1 MKVLRIFLS
10 CLLATFAVSASAQN
24 ANQAAEPTVPTVTF
38 DCSWDQATPQK
49 FTITVQSS
57 GNAKYMSS
65 SPTKA
70 EDAGGVQDEYYATEF
85 SLSAA
90 SREKVFHL
98 AKDTGY
104 FKGDFDYKD
113 HPVASTG
120 KKTLAFADKSR
131 HFQTAYN
138 HSENKSIQELTALFQ
153 GISSTIQHGRKLQFL
168 RRFDKLGLEAELK
181 GMEDENNSHF
191 LAELQII
198 SPILNTIAD
207 DSAIMNIARQRA
219 RRLLAKIGP
228 E

>member
-1 MKVLRIFLS
+1 MSTLRTFVITLLVIGLS
-10 CLLATFAVSASAQN
+10 SPGWAADQAQP
-24 ANQAAEPTVPTVTF
+24 AEGKAAESKPIPKAYL
-38 DCSWDQATPQK
+38 W
-49 FTITVQSS
+49 S
-57 GNAKYMSS
+57 GTGMFV
-65 SPTKA
+65 
-70 EDAGGVQDEYYATEF
+70 GGMAVGLYAFIHNKNGQFPGQDEYYATEF

-98 AKDTGY
+98 AKDAGY

-138 HSENKSIQELTALFQ
+138 YSENKSIQELTALFQ
-153 GISSTIQHGRKLQFL
+153 GISGTIQHGRKLQFL